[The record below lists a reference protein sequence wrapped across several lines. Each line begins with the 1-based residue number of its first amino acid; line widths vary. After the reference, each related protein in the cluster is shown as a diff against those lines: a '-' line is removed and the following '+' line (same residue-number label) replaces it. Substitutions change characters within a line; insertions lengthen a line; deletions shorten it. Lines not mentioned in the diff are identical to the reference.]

1 MANKLYITDTIL
13 RDGHQS
19 KAATRMPLSDMLPAC
34 EALDNIGYWSLEV
47 WGGATFDACLRYLN
61 EDPWER
67 LRQLRKALPKT
78 KLQMLFRGQN
88 ILGYKNYADDVVEAF
103 CRKAIENGIDIIR
116 IFDALNDTR
125 NLEAAIKY
133 TKKYGGWCEPALSYT
148 ISPVHSEEYFVKLAK
163 ELVQMGADSICIK
176 DMANLLLPYDAYS
189 LVKKLKAEL
198 GDIPV
203 HLHTHNTT
211 GTGDMTN
218 LMAAQ
223 AGVDIV
229 DTCLS
234 PFGNGTAQPATESL
248 VATLKGTER
257 DTGLDLAA
265 LAEVAKHFRKVQ
277 DRMMQEG
284 TYTTKS
290 MMVDT
295 NTLIYQVPGGMLSN
309 LVSQLKQAGAED
321 KYYDVLAEIPVVR
334 KDFGYPPL
342 VTPTSQIV
350 GTQAVFNVLMGRYK
364 TFPNNSKDLLRG
376 AYGKVPG
383 EVNEEVRKMAI
394 GDEKVIT
401 CRPADLIEPEL
412 EKYKKELGEQAHQEE
427 DVLSYALLPQV
438 AKKFFD
444 VRDGLVEPEPEK
456 KPEPKKEAP
465 AVRELYVEDCSI

>member
-163 ELVQMGADSICIK
+163 ELVEMGADSICIK

-189 LVKKLKAEL
+189 LVKKMKAEL
-198 GDIPV
+198 GDIPI

-364 TFPNNSKDLLRG
+364 NFPNNSKDLLRG
-376 AYGKVPG
+376 AYGKLPG
-383 EVNEEVRKMAI
+383 EVNEEGSTRRSWATVPIRRR
-394 GDEKVIT
+394 T
-401 CRPADLIEPEL
+401 C
-412 EKYKKELGEQAHQEE
+412 
-427 DVLSYALLPQV
+427 
-438 AKKFFD
+438 
-444 VRDGLVEPEPEK
+444 
-456 KPEPKKEAP
+456 
-465 AVRELYVEDCSI
+465 